1 MELDWQTHFWYLP
14 HPLDGLVFNIN
25 YTHVFSNSGYPYVI
39 YLRPNRFSPLVPV
52 DTTYTAPLLYQPNKI
67 LNVSAGYDYLGFSI
81 RLSMLY
87 QADIFTGV
95 PVGKSPGWLQ
105 LYTSTAASTR
115 WDISVKHDLPAPL
128 LGIQLYGDLNNLSKT
143 TDVSVI
149 HAPTGV
155 PASEQLYGLTGDFG
169 VRWRF

>member
-1 MELDWQTHFWYLP
+1 H
-14 HPLDGLVFNIN
+14 I
-25 YTHVFSNSGYPYVI
+25 FSTSHYRYVI
-39 YLRPNRFSPLVPV
+39 YLQANRAAPLVAV
-52 DTTYTAPLLYQPNKI
+52 DTTYRASLLYQPNKI
-67 LNVSAGYDYLGFSI
+67 LNLSAGYDYLGFSI

-95 PVGKSPGWLQ
+95 PVGKSTGWLQ
-105 LYTSTAASTR
+105 LQTSTASSTR
-115 WDISVKHDLPAPL
+115 WDLSVKQDLPAPL

-169 VRWRF
+169 VR